1 MDSALRADAAAE
13 RSSTTSVRGGGG
25 VLRRG
30 SQPALHA
37 VLTFLSCGLWLP
49 SWILAAIFGGG
60 RGSTA
65 VVTGGAGASAG
76 TPSRLNHKPLMIGGA
91 IFLGLMVLGTAA
103 QHPWVFIPLV
113 LLAGAGG
120 ALFWKYKTAKDREE
134 LELREQYRRDVIA
147 DRADYEDKLYY
158 EGDPRVRRVKY
169 SPGSSCPGAVIS

>member
-13 RSSTTSVRGGGG
+13 RSSTTSVAVAVSSGGGANH
-25 VLRRG
+25 
-30 SQPALHA
+30 ALHA

-49 SWILAAIFGGG
+49 IWILAAIFGGG

-147 DRADYEDKLYY
+147 DRADYEDKLYH

>member
-1 MDSALRADAAAE
+1 
-13 RSSTTSVRGGGG
+13 
-25 VLRRG
+25 
-30 SQPALHA
+30 
-37 VLTFLSCGLWLP
+37 
-49 SWILAAIFGGG
+49 
-60 RGSTA
+60 
-65 VVTGGAGASAG
+65 
-76 TPSRLNHKPLMIGGA
+76 MIGGA

-158 EGDPRVRRVKY
+158 EGTHVSAESSTAPGRAVPGLLSLKRQRHPGSMPARGRDRLADPRTAAPWPRRPVDLVLPFRRPAIRTRIQAGGGL
-169 SPGSSCPGAVIS
+169 SMFGGAL